1 MRGLGLQS
9 TSRSD
14 DDEKLAVLRATMTK
28 WLESTRSPA
37 LVKAARIA
45 TAALEH
51 SSRWLREAANAGPDM
66 LEAGARRFAITIG
79 RAVELA
85 LLVRHAQWSEDHEQD
100 YHATTAAQRFAHSGV
115 DLIIDLEV

>member
-1 MRGLGLQS
+1 MIN
-9 TSRSD
+9 
-14 DDEKLAVLRATMTK
+14 EKLAVLRATMSN

-37 LVKAARIA
+37 LVKVARIA

-51 SSRWLREAANAGPDM
+51 SSSWLREAVNAGPDM
-66 LEAGARRFAITIG
+66 LEAGARRFAMTIG

-85 LLVRHAQWSEDHEQD
+85 LLVRHAQWSEDHELD
-100 YHATTAAQRFAHSGV
+100 RHATAGAQRFAHSGV